1 MSEPEALCAILFADV
16 SGSTHLYETLG
27 DKVARAAVAKCLAGL
42 LETVRQYDGVLV
54 KTIGDE
60 IMCTFVGADPAV
72 QAAWRMQE
80 TFTGDTSQGR
90 FPLSVRVGLHLGQV
104 LQEGRDVYGDAVNTA
119 ARVVEL
125 AKPEQIL
132 TTRQTV
138 DALAPT
144 LRNKARFVERA
155 TVRGKLEELDI
166 FEIVWRGEDATRT
179 IAGWSAP
186 QPEGRQMLRVQFCGR
201 TLRVDHENRGITIG
215 RSNHNDCVVDD
226 ALVSRLHARIELR
239 RDKFYLVDLST
250 NGTFVAQDG
259 GKPAHVKRDELLLRG
274 RGAISAGRP
283 VPGTGDRLIHFEV
296 CD

>member
-1 MSEPEALCAILFADV
+1 MSEPQTYCAILFADV
-16 SGSTHLYETLG
+16 SGSTHLYESLG

-42 LETVRQYDGVLV
+42 IEKVRQYEGVLI

-60 IMCTFVGADPAV
+60 IMCTFASADAAV

-80 TFTGDTSQGR
+80 SFSGDASQGR
-90 FPLSVRVGLHLGQV
+90 FPLTVRVGAHFGQV
-104 LQEGRDVYGDAVNTA
+104 LREGQDVYGDAVNTA

-132 TTRQTV
+132 ATRQTV
-138 DALAPT
+138 DTLAPT

-155 TVRGKLEELDI
+155 TVRGKAEELDI
-166 FEIVWRGEDATRT
+166 FEIVWRGDDATRT

-186 QPEGRQMLRVQFCGR
+186 QPQGRQTLELQFGGRNLRVN
-201 TLRVDHENRGITIG
+201 HENRSVTIG

-239 RDKFYLVDLST
+239 RDRFYLIDLST
-250 NGTFVAQDG
+250 NGTFVAGDG
-259 GKPAHVKRDELLLRG
+259 AKPVHVKRDEILLRG

-283 VPGTGDRLIHFEV
+283 TVGSDTRLIHFEV
-296 CD
+296 CE